1 VKTVVMCGG
10 GGTRLWPLSRLNM
23 PKQFAQLSSNPDD
36 PTLFQQ
42 TLLRNADFTSEFLI
56 VVGQSQVHLAESQ
69 AEALN
74 LKQKM
79 RFLAEPFGKN
89 TASVIALACQV
100 FGDEDH
106 VLVVPSDHYV
116 AHTKEY
122 QNVILKSKTYLDQNS
137 ITLFGITPTRAETG
151 FGYIE
156 FKNETVI
163 SFKEKPD
170 QKTAELYLKSGQFLW
185 NGGIFAFK
193 NKAMRSEFQKHLPKS
208 LEVASRLDMTDQKTI
223 LVPEHLMHQFENISI
238 DFGVIEKSKNLAIL
252 NASNWQWSD
261 LGSFEALADLSSIDL
276 SATKTP
282 KTDLASSS
290 SKSSKG
296 SNQRHN
302 IHTIDSENNFVMSQ
316 KEVVLIGLNNL
327 VVVDTGD
334 ALLISQKGQ
343 SSKVKEILPNLSQPD
358 LAKNHLTVIRPWGS
372 FTVLEDGVHYKVKSI
387 IVKPNKRLSLQKHK
401 HRAEVWTVVK
411 GVATV
416 TIDDKT
422 FDLKVNE
429 TCFIPL
435 GSVHRL
441 TNSTST
447 DVEIIETQTG
457 QSFDESDIIRLE
469 DDFNRV

>member
-1 VKTVVMCGG
+1 MKTVVMCGG

-23 PKQFAQLSSNPDD
+23 PKQFVKLTSSRNQSVDKTTGQSTEQSTDRLS
-36 PTLFQQ
+36 LFQQ
-42 TLLRNADFTSEFLI
+42 TLLRNSSFTSEFLV

-74 LKQKM
+74 LKQKI

-89 TASVIALACQV
+89 TAAVIALACQM
-100 FGDEDH
+100 FDDEDH
-106 VLVVPSDHYV
+106 VLVVPSDHHV
-116 AHTKEY
+116 ANTSEY
-122 QNVILKSKTYLDQNS
+122 QNTILKSKALLDQNK
-137 ITLFGITPTRAETG
+137 ITLFGITPTHPETG
-151 FGYIE
+151 FGYIQ
-156 FKNETVI
+156 FNNETVV

-170 QKTAELYLKSGQFLW
+170 LKTAQLYLKSGDYLW

-193 NKAMRSEFQKHLPKS
+193 NKAMQTEFQTYLPKS
-208 LEVASRLDMTDQKTI
+208 LEVAAMLDRTEQKTI
-223 LVPEHLMHQFENISI
+223 IIPEHLMHQFENISI

-261 LGSFEALADLSSIDL
+261 LGSFEALADLYSSTN
-276 SATKTP
+276 ANHK
-282 KTDLASSS
+282 
-290 SKSSKG
+290 
-296 SNQRHN
+296 NN
-302 IHTIDSENNFVMSQ
+302 IHSINSENNFVISP
-316 KEVVLIGLNNL
+316 KEVVLIGQKNL
-327 VVVDTGD
+327 VVIDTGD

-343 SSKVKEILPNLSQPD
+343 SSKVKEALPFLTNPD
-358 LAKNHLTVIRPWGS
+358 LAKNHLTVFRPWGS
-372 FTVLEDGVHYKVKSI
+372 YTVLEDGAHYKVKSI

-429 TCFIPL
+429 TCFIPQ

-441 TNSTST
+441 TNRTT
-447 DVEIIETQTG
+447 TEVEIIETQTG
-457 QSFDESDIIRLE
+457 HSFDENDIIRLE
-469 DDFNRV
+469 DDFNR